1 MYVFSQDPGW
11 EGFKSLKN
19 KEDKQWAKMEK
30 IGMNHCRSFL
40 PEEIWM
46 SKSSPCQKAGTT
58 DVGGGRKLKKN
69 KSQM

>member
-1 MYVFSQDPGW
+1 
-11 EGFKSLKN
+11 
-19 KEDKQWAKMEK
+19 
-30 IGMNHCRSFL
+30 MNHCRSFL